1 MNCDKNLKVIGNLVL
16 HLGFFLSIVVYLI
29 SGIIYVFKDYDIS
42 IKCDVFDH
50 SILGIINLLFFF
62 ISGIIK
68 FYEFKSEYIRL
79 PLINHILFFI
89 GNFVLFIT
97 GITGLIIVEDCE
109 IYKQNLWYFNMTS
122 VIINFIFLIVIIY
135 YTITKIGCFIK
146 NIENLFVYRKQEKI
160 KNNNKESVGDSSV
173 VDSSVGGNN
182 KLTITEI

>member
-1 MNCDKNLKVIGNLVL
+1 MNCNKNLKVISNLAVYL
-16 HLGFFLSIVVYLI
+16 FFFLSIVVYLI
-29 SGIIYVFKDYDIS
+29 GGIIYVFKDFDIS

-122 VIINFIFLIVIIY
+122 VIINFIFLIVILY
-135 YTITKIGCFIK
+135 YTISKIRYFIK
-146 NIENLFVYRKQEKI
+146 NIENLFVYTKKERI
-160 KNNNKESVGDSSV
+160 TNNNIESVGDSSV
-173 VDSSVGGNN
+173 VSSVGGNN